1 MPTSLP
7 AHVEVGLPSLHPGL
21 KSPRPRPLDTPQ
33 LPSWRGLASPTRPE
47 GSQLLGAPAAR
58 GPPLPSFLI
67 SQPSSL
73 QGDGGRLL
81 PLPPTTLK
89 SYCTRGITQPG
100 SFEGRGPEMDRP
112 PEWRASQAQTRYL
125 LGLAVSRGCA

>member
-47 GSQLLGAPAAR
+47 GSQLLG
-58 GPPLPSFLI
+58 PPPSLLI

-81 PLPPTTLK
+81 PSPPPTLA
-89 SYCTRGITQPG
+89 SFCTRGITQSG
-100 SFEGRGPEMDRP
+100 SVKGRGAEMDRP
-112 PEWRASQAQTRYL
+112 PEWRASQAQNHHL
-125 LGLAVSRGCA
+125 